1 MGPLRSTR
9 SQAGREEGRNSK
21 IANSSEFHPRHCP
34 QPQLLAWTPEPVLC
48 TCHSLAR
55 LAPGAAVPGLLHRNA
70 VGCSVPF
77 QARSAM
83 RTWKQARAQ
92 KQLDGAAFLGVSLS
106 AGPLVLPGGVW
117 PPTALHTSCSSAGD
131 LRDSPRSGDHRP
143 SGWRGH
149 LPPHDHRSRA
159 PLLLPP
165 WDGLGLGPR
174 KGIKRDVFSPFWQQD
189 TPPAAFRTRTK
200 GLLSPLLTP
209 GPALHFR
216 AESKQ
221 HSKRLKERTPPGG
234 LKN

>member
-1 MGPLRSTR
+1 MCRFRPDLPCALGSK
-9 SQAGREEGRNSK
+9 RELRNSLMG
-21 IANSSEFHPRHCP
+21 
-34 QPQLLAWTPEPVLC
+34 LLFWAP
-48 TCHSLAR
+48 HSLR
-55 LAPGAAVPGLLHRNA
+55 GRWY
-70 VGCSVPF
+70 S
-77 QARSAM
+77 R
-83 RTWKQARAQ
+83 
-92 KQLDGAAFLGVSLS
+92 
-106 AGPLVLPGGVW
+106 GGVW

-131 LRDSPRSGDHRP
+131 LRGSPRSGDHRP

-189 TPPAAFRTRTK
+189 TRPAAFRTRTK

-221 HSKRLKERTPPGG
+221 HSKRLKERTPPRG